1 MPHDTCCHGSDM
13 RALASAYGPLTSLCE
28 LERLLVRRPLKRVG
42 RVVLL
47 AAPLL
52 ACVVPQSCW
61 RSLCGIAL
69 CRRHHPNHRADMA
82 VAIRNYPRCL
92 ARYMVTGRLRS
103 SASDPTCEAA
113 AAARADVC
121 AATVCVWVCG
131 CTRLI
136 KVVCGVEGVL
146 AWCHGCCSRGL

>member
-1 MPHDTCCHGSDM
+1 M

-52 ACVVPQSCW
+52 VCAVPLSCW
-61 RSLCGIAL
+61 TNVCGIAL
-69 CRRHHPNHRADMA
+69 CRRHHPNHCADMA
-82 VAIRNYPRCL
+82 VAIRNFPRCVV
-92 ARYMVTGRLRS
+92 RYIVTGRLPS

-113 AAARADVC
+113 VAARADAC
-121 AATVCVWVCG
+121 AATVCVWGFVVARG
-131 CTRLI
+131 CSMLF
-136 KVVCGVEGVL
+136 VVLWECWHGVL
-146 AWCHGCCSRGL
+146 VVACVGCERWPW